1 MEIRRVQSGEM
12 VSPAPARPAK
22 AGEKQAEARRPST
35 DRVELSRQW
44 VERMEERRAQAQ
56 AALLS
61 GGKEKKAGS
70 ILDMLD
76 VPGKEELEAQME
88 ALKVQQ
94 RCLEIARRMMS
105 GKRVPPED
113 ERYLMEHDPEGYKL
127 IKSMCIVPEDDEEC
141 DSVLED
147 EEDNNSG
154 GASASGE
161 AAPVEVAAGGGDAP
175 PSSGGEAPSDG
186 GACE

>member
-1 MEIRRVQSGEM
+1 M
-12 VSPAPARPAK
+12 
-22 AGEKQAEARRPST
+22 
-35 DRVELSRQW
+35 
-44 VERMEERRAQAQ
+44 
-56 AALLS
+56 LS